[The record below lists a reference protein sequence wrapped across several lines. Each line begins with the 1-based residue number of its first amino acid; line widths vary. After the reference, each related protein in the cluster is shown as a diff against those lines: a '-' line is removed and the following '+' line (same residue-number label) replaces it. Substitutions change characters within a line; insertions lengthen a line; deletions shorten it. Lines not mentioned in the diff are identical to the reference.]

1 MTAVPGTVEPAAQEP
16 ARRARTMDEAGL
28 VTWACLAILVLLLSW
43 PLGYAIWTVFAD
55 AETGLASLTRVAEN
69 GSLGRVVWNTT
80 WVVLGSTAVAV
91 TIGSVF
97 AWVSERTDAQ
107 IPGFGDLLP
116 LAPLLVPPIAG
127 VMGWCILLDPRVG
140 LANIQIRRLLEPFG
154 LAPTVGPLNVYTG
167 WGLVLVTALFLVP
180 YVYLLVSAALRRL
193 DPSLEEASRVGGAG
207 PIRTLMRITLPA
219 VTPAILAAALL
230 SIVGALGLFSVP
242 VVLGTA
248 ARIDVLSVYL
258 FRLFESYP
266 PQTALALVLA
276 AGMVATVQGLLMVQR
291 LLVGRGRH
299 ATVGGRGFRGTRVRL
314 GPMRHVVR
322 AVAVLYLAATALAP
336 LVGLVIVSTQS
347 FWTPII
353 NWSRASLVNYRAVL
367 FESAGAKA
375 AFFNSLSQG
384 AAVATVATLLG
395 AIVVL
400 RTRHGAML
408 AGRIADG
415 VTTLPAVLPHTVIG
429 IAFLLAFGPA
439 PFRLYGTAAILFLAY
454 LAMAL
459 PYAGQAAIAAAG
471 SIGRE
476 LGEASRV
483 AGADAGR
490 TFRRILLPVALPG
503 LAAGWAMIFIHT
515 AGEVSASALLAGTNN
530 PVIGRVMMD
539 LWAFGSYPQVAA
551 LAVLTAVVNAVMIAI
566 VLRFGRRAAGGGA
579 A

>member
-1 MTAVPGTVEPAAQEP
+1 MTSIPTPLAAVPAGRV
-16 ARRARTMDEAGL
+16 RAMDEAGL
-28 VTWACLAILVLLLSW
+28 VTWASLGILVLLLAW
-43 PLGYAIWTVFAD
+43 PLGYAVWAVFAD
-55 AETGLASLTRVAEN
+55 AESGLASLARAAEN
-69 GSLGRVVWNTT
+69 GSIGRVIWNTT

-91 TIGSVF
+91 AIGSVF
-97 AWVSERTDAQ
+97 AWVNERTDAHL
-107 IPGFGDLLP
+107 PGFGDLLP

-127 VMGWCILLDPRVG
+127 VMGWAILLDPRVG
-140 LANIQIRRLLEPFG
+140 LANIQIRRLLDLFG
-154 LAPTVGPLNVYTG
+154 IEMRVGPFNIYTG
-167 WGLVLVTALFLVP
+167 WGLILVTALFLVP

-193 DPSLEEASRVGGAG
+193 DPALEEASRVGGAG
-207 PIRTLMRITLPA
+207 PMKTLVRITLPS
-219 VTPAILAAALL
+219 VTPAIVAAALL

-242 VVLGTA
+242 VVIGTA

-276 AGMVATVQGLLMVQR
+276 AGMVATVQALLIIQR
-291 LLVGRGRH
+291 LMTRGGRH

-314 GPMRHVVR
+314 GPFRHVVR
-322 AVAVLYLAATALAP
+322 AVALVYLAATALAP
-336 LVGLVIVSTQS
+336 LIGLVIVSTQS

-367 FESAGAKA
+367 FENAGTQG
-375 AFFNSLSQG
+375 AFVNSLAQG
-384 AAVATVATLLG
+384 AAVATVAMLLG
-395 AIVVL
+395 ALVVL
-400 RTRHGAML
+400 RTRNGSPL
-408 AGRIADG
+408 AGRLADA
-415 VTTLPAVLPHTVIG
+415 VTTLPAVLPHTVVG

-454 LAMAL
+454 LAMAM

-551 LAVLTAVVNAVMIAI
+551 LAVLMAVVNGVMIAM
-566 VLRFGRRAAGGGA
+566 VLRFGKRAAGGGA